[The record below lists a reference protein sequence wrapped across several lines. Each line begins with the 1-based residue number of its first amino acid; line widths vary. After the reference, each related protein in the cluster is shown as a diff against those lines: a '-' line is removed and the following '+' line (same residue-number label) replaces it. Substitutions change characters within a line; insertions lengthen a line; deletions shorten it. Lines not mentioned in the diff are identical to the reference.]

1 MKGVVQAGLLRLGS
15 LWPLSLKFLINK
27 MESVIPCQKP
37 RSAFF
42 ALFVVM
48 RLTLSRLSPF
58 YCVKNSST
66 GESGILKHL
75 IYWHLVCT
83 FKMPGTWPRG
93 PLFEHENVRVGFG
106 QTTIFTKKTKK
117 LSIFIRRSQTT
128 GPFTPSTYYC
138 GLPYGVT
145 CCCNLPPSYF
155 NCLILNNL
163 KPEYFVLCFLMCILT
178 IYGI

>member
-1 MKGVVQAGLLRLGS
+1 MKCVVQAGLLHLGS

-66 GESGILKHL
+66 GESGILKHQL
-75 IYWHLVCT
+75 IHGHLVCT
-83 FKMPGTWPRG
+83 FKMPDTWPRG

-106 QTTIFTKKTKK
+106 QTTIFTKEKK
-117 LSIFIRRSQTT
+117 
-128 GPFTPSTYYC
+128 
-138 GLPYGVT
+138 
-145 CCCNLPPSYF
+145 NL
-155 NCLILNNL
+155 
-163 KPEYFVLCFLMCILT
+163 V
-178 IYGI
+178 